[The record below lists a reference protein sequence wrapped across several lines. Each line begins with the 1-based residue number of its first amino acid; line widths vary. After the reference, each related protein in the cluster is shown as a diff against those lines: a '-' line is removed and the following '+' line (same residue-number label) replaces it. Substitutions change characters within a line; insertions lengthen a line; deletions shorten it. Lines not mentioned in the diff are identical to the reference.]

1 MPILMTR
8 TEALNAATARLAG
21 VSETPRLD
29 AEMLLAHAHGI
40 TREAMLLGDYPVLPG
55 FDALVDR
62 RSKHEPV
69 AYIMGKC
76 DFWTLTLT
84 VTPDVLIPRA
94 DSETLIEAAIDHFG
108 AGGPATILDLGTG
121 SGALLLAALDH
132 WPDATGVG
140 IDASDVAVQ
149 VASDNARRLGLRDRT
164 TIRLGDWVGTGQ
176 AFDLILC
183 NPPYVATGDSLP
195 PSVYDFEP
203 ASALY
208 AGGDGLDD
216 YRMIAPVLGGQMT
229 PGGVVCIEIGWTQAD
244 AVCALFAAEGL
255 NVAVRKDLAGR
266 DRCVIVTQ

>member
-1 MPILMTR
+1 MTR
-8 TEALNAATARLAG
+8 TEAFNAATARLAG

-62 RSKHEPV
+62 RSMHEPV
-69 AYIMGKC
+69 AYITGKC

-108 AGGPATILDLGTG
+108 ASGPATILDLGTG
-121 SGALLLAALDH
+121 SGALLLATLDH

-140 IDASDVAVQ
+140 IDASDAAVQ
-149 VASDNARRLGLRDRT
+149 VARDNARRLGMGDRA
-164 TIRLGDWVGTGQ
+164 TIRLGDWVGTGW

-183 NPPYVATGDSLP
+183 NPPYVAAGDRLP
-195 PSVYDFEP
+195 PSVANFEP
-203 ASALY
+203 AAALY
-208 AGGDGLDD
+208 AGDDGLDD
-216 YRMIAPVLGGQMT
+216 YRMIAPVLGAQMT
-229 PGGVVCIEIGWTQAD
+229 PGGAACIEIGWTQAG
-244 AVCALFAAEGL
+244 AVSALFRAEGL
-255 NVAVRKDLAGR
+255 NVSVRQDLAAR
-266 DRCVIVTQ
+266 DRCLIVTH